1 MRVSLGLAFMMCS
14 IDHTVREEY
23 RDSEGMATD
32 ICVRFGRRLRNF
44 REKKGLNQIDLS
56 VHTGL
61 ARTHISRLE
70 NGRKEPCLRT
80 LELLATALEMKP
92 WELIKGI

>member
-1 MRVSLGLAFMMCS
+1 MILA
-14 IDHTVREEY
+14 
-23 RDSEGMATD
+23 GMAND
-32 ICVRFGRRLRNF
+32 ICVRFGRRLQHLRK
-44 REKKGLNQIDLS
+44 KKGLNQIDLA

-61 ARTHISRLE
+61 ARTYISLLE

-80 LELLATALEMKP
+80 LEFLAIALEMKT